1 MADDRQSLES
11 LQSYYIRHG
20 VLPSYAAIG
29 RLVGLR
35 SKSSVADLVGRL
47 KREGFLESTG
57 DRRLKPGR
65 HFFHR
70 PAVESVRAGVP
81 AGAGDSPPEPVSIDS
96 ELVRDPSRTV
106 LITVK
111 GDSMEGAGI
120 RDGDVVVVEKR
131 PSAVAGDIVV
141 AIVEDQFTLKRLAF
155 ERGRPVLKPENK
167 SYPVIRPRG
176 GLEIFGVVV
185 GMFRRYR

>member
-11 LQSYYIRHG
+11 LQNYYVRHG

-47 KREGFLESTG
+47 KRDGFLESTG
-57 DRRLKPGR
+57 DRRLKPGPQ
-65 HFFHR
+65 FFYR
-70 PAVESVRAGVP
+70 PKVESVRAGAP
-81 AGAGDSPPEPVSIDS
+81 ASPADSTPESVSIDR

-141 AIVEDQFTLKRLAF
+141 AIVEDEFTLKRLAF
-155 ERGRPVLKPENK
+155 ERDRPVLKPENK
-167 SYPVIRPRG
+167 GYPVIRPRG